1 MRTGLCVAACFEQCC
16 LSIHKVVSV
25 FMFVLCQPLSFA
37 KQTQL
42 MLPFVTSVASF
53 VMQEKSKDTRMNNL
67 KQRISDD
74 MKLQSRSAGEA
85 SHCARGI
92 ICSLHCKLKY
102 ISAARIIASC
112 TIMPSQ
118 HTLTMSAK
126 CDLRSHTNDSE

>member
-53 VMQEKSKDTRMNNL
+53 VMQEKSKDTTMNNL

-85 SHCARGI
+85 SHCA
-92 ICSLHCKLKY
+92 
-102 ISAARIIASC
+102 
-112 TIMPSQ
+112 
-118 HTLTMSAK
+118 
-126 CDLRSHTNDSE
+126 